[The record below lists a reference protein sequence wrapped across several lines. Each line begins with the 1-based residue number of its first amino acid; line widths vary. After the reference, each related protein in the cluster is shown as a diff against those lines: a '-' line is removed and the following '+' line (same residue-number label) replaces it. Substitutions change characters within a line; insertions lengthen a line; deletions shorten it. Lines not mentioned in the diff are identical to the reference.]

1 MIKRGISNTK
11 VNLIYNIAYQI
22 LAMILPLITAPYVS
36 RVLGAEGVGKYSY
49 SASVAMYFVYFGMLG
64 VLNYGNRSIA
74 KVRDNYEDCC
84 RTFSSIYYLQI
95 MTASLAILC
104 YIVYVIF
111 FSGDIR
117 VLSWI
122 QLIYVFSSL
131 LDVSW
136 LFFGLEEFKLT
147 AQRQMVLRIITL
159 ILVFAVVRSNGD
171 LNKYAAIISGSNCLN
186 SLILWLFLPG
196 RVKFCKVT
204 IKDILVHFKPCVVL
218 FVPLIAMSVFG
229 VMDKI
234 MIGKLVSYNAAGWY
248 ENADKIVLMSSSIF
262 ASFNAVLMP
271 KISNLLAKDD
281 KSGAMRYFELS
292 MKLVSFLAIAISFGM
307 IAVAQEFVPVFY
319 GDGYEPTITL
329 MKGLAIGIPFL
340 GWAQIYRVLYLVP
353 AGKDIIY
360 LKSTVYG
367 AIINFILNLT
377 MISMIGAVGAVWA
390 TVISQIAIVFFQA
403 VQVKDEINF
412 LQYSKNIVLYYFG
425 GIVMLIVVRVSARY
439 LPTNLMGLVIEVLIG
454 VVVFLLESFIVLFI
468 TKRGL
473 LGDLA
478 SKILKVNIKSRA
490 GR

>member
-1 MIKRGISNTK
+1 MIKRRTSNTK

-74 KVRDNYEDCC
+74 KIRDNYENRCK
-84 RTFSSIYYLQI
+84 TFSSIYYLQI
-95 MTASLAILC
+95 MTASVAILC
-104 YIVYVIF
+104 YIVYVIV

-117 VLSWI
+117 TLSWI
-122 QLIYVFSSL
+122 QLIYVFSAM
-131 LDVSW
+131 LDISW
-136 LFFGLEEFKLT
+136 LFFSLEEFKLT
-147 AQRQMVLRIITL
+147 AQRQMLLRIITL
-159 ILVFAVVRSNGD
+159 ILIFAVVKDSGD
-171 LNKYAAIISGSNCLN
+171 LNKYAAIICGSNCLN
-186 SLILWLFLPG
+186 SVILWFFLPS
-196 RVKFCKVT
+196 RIKFCKVT

-281 KSGAMRYFELS
+281 KTSAMRYFGIS
-292 MKLVSFLAIAISFGM
+292 MELVSFLAIAISFGM

-319 GDGYEPTITL
+319 GDGYEPTIAL
-329 MKGLAIGIPFL
+329 MKGLAIGVPFL

-353 AGKDIIY
+353 AGKDEIY

-377 MISMIGAVGAVWA
+377 LISITGAVGAVWA
-390 TVISQIAIVFFQA
+390 TVISQIAIVVFQA

-412 LQYSKNIVLYYFG
+412 LQYSKSIALYYCV
-425 GIVMLIVVRVSARY
+425 GIVMLIIVRKSANY
-439 LPTNLMGLVIEVLIG
+439 LPTNLTGLLVEVLIG
-454 VVVFLLESFIVLFI
+454 GVVYILGSFVVLFI
-468 TKRGL
+468 MKREL
-473 LGDLA
+473 LYDLT
-478 SKILKVNIKSRA
+478 SKIIKKKR
-490 GR
+490 

>member
-1 MIKRGISNTK
+1 MKRGISNTK

-49 SASVAMYFVYFGMLG
+49 SASVAMYFIYFGMLG

-74 KVRDNYEDCC
+74 KVRDDYEKRCKV
-84 RTFSSIYYLQI
+84 FSSIYYLQVF
-95 MTASLAILC
+95 TASIAVVC
-104 YIVYVIF
+104 YIIYIIF

-117 VLSWI
+117 ILSWI
-122 QLIYVFSSL
+122 QLIYVFSAL
-131 LDVSW
+131 LDISW

-159 ILVFAVVRSNGD
+159 ILVFTFVKDRGD
-171 LNKYAAIISGSNCLN
+171 LDKYAVIICSSNCLN
-186 SLILWLFLPG
+186 SVILWFFLPG

-204 IKDILVHFKPCVVL
+204 IKDIVIHFKPCLVL

-234 MIGKLVSYNAAGWY
+234 MIGKLVSYDAAGCY

-271 KISNLLAKDD
+271 KISNLLAKND
-281 KSGAMRYFELS
+281 KTSAMRYFGIS
-292 MKLVSFLAIAISFGM
+292 MELVSFFAIAISFGM

-319 GDGYEPTITL
+319 GSGYELSIVL
-329 MKGLAIGIPFL
+329 MQGLAIGIPFL

-353 AGKDIIY
+353 SGKDIIY

-367 AIINFILNLT
+367 AIINFILNVIL
-377 MISMIGAVGAVWA
+377 ISVMGTVGAVWA
-390 TVISQIAIVFFQA
+390 TVISQIAIVLFQ
-403 VQVKDEINF
+403 VIQVKDEINF
-412 LQYSKNIVLYYFG
+412 FQYCKSIVLYYG
-425 GIVMLIVVRVSARY
+425 VGIVMLIVVRIIANY
-439 LPTNLMGLVIEVLIG
+439 LRCNLGGLLIEVAVG
-454 VVVFLLESFIVLFI
+454 CVVYILESVLVLLI
-468 TKRGL
+468 TKREL
-473 LGDLA
+473 MHDMAL
-478 SKILKVNIKSRA
+478 KIAEKKKR
-490 GR
+490 

>member
-1 MIKRGISNTK
+1 MIKRRTSNTK

-74 KVRDNYEDCC
+74 KIRDNYENRCK
-84 RTFSSIYYLQI
+84 TFSSIYYLQI
-95 MTASLAILC
+95 MTASVAILC
-104 YIVYVIF
+104 YIVYVIV

-117 VLSWI
+117 TLSWI
-122 QLIYVFSSL
+122 QLIYVFSAM
-131 LDVSW
+131 LDISW

-147 AQRQMVLRIITL
+147 AQRQMLLRIITL
-159 ILVFAVVRSNGD
+159 ILIFAVVKDSGD
-171 LNKYAAIISGSNCLN
+171 LNKYAAIICGSNCLN
-186 SLILWLFLPG
+186 SVILWFFLPS
-196 RVKFCKVT
+196 RIKFCKVT

-281 KSGAMRYFELS
+281 KTSAMRYFGIS
-292 MKLVSFLAIAISFGM
+292 MELVSFLAIAISFGM

-319 GDGYEPTITL
+319 GDGYEPTIAL
-329 MKGLAIGIPFL
+329 MKGLAIGVPFL

-353 AGKDIIY
+353 AGKDEIY

-377 MISMIGAVGAVWA
+377 LISITGAVGAVWA
-390 TVISQIAIVFFQA
+390 TVISQIAIVVFQA

-412 LQYSKNIVLYYFG
+412 LQYSKSIALYYCV
-425 GIVMLIVVRVSARY
+425 GIVMLIIVRKSANY
-439 LPTNLMGLVIEVLIG
+439 LPTNLTGLLVEVLIG
-454 VVVFLLESFIVLFI
+454 GVVYILGSFVVLFI
-468 TKRGL
+468 MKREL
-473 LGDLA
+473 LYDLT
-478 SKILKVNIKSRA
+478 SKIIKKKR
-490 GR
+490 

>member
-1 MIKRGISNTK
+1 MKKRGTSNTK

-74 KVRDNYEDCC
+74 KVRDNYEYRCK
-84 RTFSSIYYLQI
+84 TFSSIYYLQI
-95 MTASLAILC
+95 MTASIAILC
-104 YIVYVIF
+104 YIVYVIV

-117 VLSWI
+117 TLSWI
-122 QLIYVFSSL
+122 QLIYVFSAM
-131 LDVSW
+131 LDISW
-136 LFFGLEEFKLT
+136 LFFSLEEFKLT
-147 AQRQMVLRIITL
+147 AQRQMLLRIITL
-159 ILVFAVVRSNGD
+159 ILIFAVVKDSGD
-171 LNKYAAIISGSNCLN
+171 LNKYAAIICGSNCLN
-186 SLILWLFLPG
+186 SVILWFFLPS
-196 RVKFCKVT
+196 RIKFCKVT

-281 KSGAMRYFELS
+281 KTSAMRYFGIS
-292 MKLVSFLAIAISFGM
+292 MELVSFLAIAISFGM

-319 GDGYEPTITL
+319 GDGYEPTIAL
-329 MKGLAIGIPFL
+329 MKGLAIGVPFL

-353 AGKDIIY
+353 AGKDEIY

-377 MISMIGAVGAVWA
+377 LISITGAVGAVWA
-390 TVISQIAIVFFQA
+390 TVISQIAIVVFQA

-412 LQYSKNIVLYYFG
+412 LQYSKSIALYYCV
-425 GIVMLIVVRVSARY
+425 GIVMLIIVRKSANY
-439 LPTNLMGLVIEVLIG
+439 LPTNLTGLLVEVLIG
-454 VVVFLLESFIVLFI
+454 GVVYILGSFVVLFI
-468 TKRGL
+468 MKREL
-473 LGDLA
+473 LYDLT
-478 SKILKVNIKSRA
+478 SKIIKKKR
-490 GR
+490 

>member
-1 MIKRGISNTK
+1 MIKRRTSNTK

-74 KVRDNYEDCC
+74 KIRDNYENRCK
-84 RTFSSIYYLQI
+84 TFSSIYYLQI
-95 MTASLAILC
+95 MTASVAILC
-104 YIVYVIF
+104 YIVYVIV

-117 VLSWI
+117 TLSWI
-122 QLIYVFSSL
+122 QLIYVFSAM
-131 LDVSW
+131 LDISW
-136 LFFGLEEFKLT
+136 LFFSLEEFKLT
-147 AQRQMVLRIITL
+147 AQRQMLLRIITL
-159 ILVFAVVRSNGD
+159 ILIFAVVKDSGD
-171 LNKYAAIISGSNCLN
+171 LNKYAAIICGSNCLN
-186 SLILWLFLPG
+186 SVILWFLLPS
-196 RVKFCKVT
+196 RIKFCKVT

-281 KSGAMRYFELS
+281 KTSAMRYFGIS
-292 MKLVSFLAIAISFGM
+292 MELVSFLAIAISFGM

-319 GDGYEPTITL
+319 GDGYEPTIAL
-329 MKGLAIGIPFL
+329 MKGLAIGVPFL

-353 AGKDIIY
+353 AGKDEIY

-377 MISMIGAVGAVWA
+377 LISITGAVGAVWA
-390 TVISQIAIVFFQA
+390 TVISQIAIVVFQA

-412 LQYSKNIVLYYFG
+412 LQYSKSIALYYCV
-425 GIVMLIVVRVSARY
+425 GIVMLIIVRKSANY
-439 LPTNLMGLVIEVLIG
+439 LPTNLTGLLVEVLIG
-454 VVVFLLESFIVLFI
+454 GVVYILGSFVVLFI
-468 TKRGL
+468 MKREL
-473 LGDLA
+473 LYDLT
-478 SKILKVNIKSRA
+478 SKIIKKKR
-490 GR
+490 

>member
-1 MIKRGISNTK
+1 MIKRRTSNTK

-74 KVRDNYEDCC
+74 KIRDNYENRCK
-84 RTFSSIYYLQI
+84 TFSSIYYLQI
-95 MTASLAILC
+95 MTASVAILC
-104 YIVYVIF
+104 YIVYVIV

-117 VLSWI
+117 TLSWI
-122 QLIYVFSSL
+122 QLIYVFSAM
-131 LDVSW
+131 LDISW

-147 AQRQMVLRIITL
+147 AQRQMLLRIITL
-159 ILVFAVVRSNGD
+159 ILIFAVVKDSGD
-171 LNKYAAIISGSNCLN
+171 LNKYAAIICGSNCLN
-186 SLILWLFLPG
+186 SVILWFFLPS
-196 RVKFCKVT
+196 RIKFCKVT

-281 KSGAMRYFELS
+281 KTSAMRYFGIS
-292 MKLVSFLAIAISFGM
+292 MELVSFLAIAISFGM

-319 GDGYEPTITL
+319 GDGYEPTIAL
-329 MKGLAIGIPFL
+329 MKGLAIGVPFL

-353 AGKDIIY
+353 AGKDEIY

-377 MISMIGAVGAVWA
+377 LISITGAVGVVWA
-390 TVISQIAIVFFQA
+390 TVISQIAIVVFQA

-412 LQYSKNIVLYYFG
+412 LQYSKSIALYYCV
-425 GIVMLIVVRVSARY
+425 GIVMLIIVRKSANY
-439 LPTNLMGLVIEVLIG
+439 LPTNLTGLLVEVLIG
-454 VVVFLLESFIVLFI
+454 GVVYILGSFVVLFI
-468 TKRGL
+468 MKREL
-473 LGDLA
+473 LYDLT
-478 SKILKVNIKSRA
+478 SKIIKKKR
-490 GR
+490 